1 MIDMIAFDADDT
13 LWENE
18 TLYSRTQDRFQ
29 ELLSSY
35 MEPEQVRR
43 KLYETEMVHLPLLGY
58 GIKAF
63 VLSMITTAIEIS
75 NGEIKGS
82 EIQRILD
89 FGFEMLQHN
98 VELLDQVEH
107 VLEKLAKNHPLML
120 VTKGDL
126 LDQEGKLAR
135 SGIAHYFQSVEIV
148 SDKTAE
154 SYAVILKRSGLQPER
169 FLMVGNSMRSDIL
182 PVLELGGKAV
192 YIPHALTWE
201 HEHAPIESE
210 RPGLYQLDH
219 ISQLPALVE
228 QIHQGGEVPD
238 R

>member
-1 MIDMIAFDADDT
+1 MIDVIAFDADDT

-18 TLYSRTQDRFQ
+18 TLYSRIQDQFQ
-29 ELLSSY
+29 ELLSPY

-43 KLYETEMVHLPLLGY
+43 KLYETEMSHLPLLGY

-75 NGEIKGS
+75 GGEISGR
-82 EIQRILD
+82 EIQKILD
-89 FGFEMLQHN
+89 FGFVMLAHN
-98 VELLDQVEH
+98 VRLLDQVEH
-107 VLEKLAKNHPLML
+107 VLEILAQELPLML
-120 VTKGDL
+120 ITKGDL

-148 SDKTAE
+148 SDKTPE
-154 SYAVILKRSGLQPER
+154 SYAAILKRSGVPPER

-201 HEHAPIESE
+201 HEHAPLEPE
-210 RPGLYQLDH
+210 RPGLFQLDH
-219 ISQLPALVE
+219 ISQLPELVG
-228 QIHQGGEVPD
+228 IIKNGLS
-238 R
+238 